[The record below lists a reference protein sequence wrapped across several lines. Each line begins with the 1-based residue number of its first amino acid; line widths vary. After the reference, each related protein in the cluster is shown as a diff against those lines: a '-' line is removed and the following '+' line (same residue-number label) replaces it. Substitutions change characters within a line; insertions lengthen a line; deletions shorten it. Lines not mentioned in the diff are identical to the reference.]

1 MINYDKKRELDDYDT
16 FTCLKFSSE
25 HQLFLKKIQTAFN
38 WYINMFLDN
47 GAISHYRKLV
57 KIIELM
63 NENEWDRFDFPSAD
77 KEISQ
82 ELRKKGIQHYSKFV
96 NRSLAVKFPSRH
108 SD

>member
-38 WYINMFLDN
+38 WYVNVFLN
-47 GAISHYRKLV
+47 NEASKRYKRL
-57 KIIELM
+57 IENIEPM
-63 NENEWDRFDFPSAD
+63 DENEWSNFDFSSVD
-77 KEISQ
+77 KDISC
-82 ELRKKGIQHYSKFV
+82 EMRDKGVPHYSKFV

-108 SD
+108 FN

>member
-16 FTCLKFSSE
+16 FTCLKFSTE

-47 GAISHYRKLV
+47 GAAANYRKL
-57 KIIELM
+57 IEMIELM
-63 NENEWDRFDFPSAD
+63 NENEWYRFDFPSAD
-77 KEISQ
+77 EEIST
-82 ELRKKGIQHYSKFV
+82 EMRKKGILHYSKFV

-108 SD
+108 F